1 MNKLIYLLFLLGNF
15 VFAQVLP
22 KKDFG
27 ISLSYNNTNRH
38 LQSYNSQNSISFPNV
53 DYKYN
58 LNFQNNFSFKTGIS
72 IFIVGNKFSYL
83 YAQTGPYPSVLKNAH
98 SIYGYLRLPF
108 LFSYNVR
115 QFYLD
120 IGFAPCVRIFH
131 LSDFE
136 VRGSEIER
144 VGVTYTI
151 ESHLGY
157 YIPIKQQR
165 LFLELALYVSEIGK
179 NIYLPDN
186 YVYNNKNKYS
196 QNIQFSIG
204 YMFGKTKIDSKSNE
218 SKN

>member
-1 MNKLIYLLFLLGNF
+1 MSKLYIIFFF
-15 VFAQVLP
+15 VLNYSINSQTLP

-38 LQSYNSQNSISFPNV
+38 LQSFNSQNSISFPNV

-58 LNFQNNFSFKTGIS
+58 LNFQNDFSFKTGIS
-72 IFIVGNKFSYL
+72 LFIVGNKFSYL
-83 YAQTGPYPSVLKNAH
+83 YAQTGPYPSVLKKAH

-108 LFSYNVR
+108 LFSFNIR

-120 IGFAPCVRIFH
+120 LGFAPCVRIFN

-151 ESHLGY
+151 ESHFGY
-157 YIPIKQQR
+157 YIPTKQQR
-165 LFLELALYVSEIGK
+165 LFLELAFYVSEIGK
-179 NIYLPDN
+179 KIYLPDN
-186 YVYNNKNKYS
+186 YIYNNKYS

-204 YMFGKTKIDSKSNE
+204 YMFGKL
-218 SKN
+218 KN